1 MTSAVLR
8 EIGARLRG
16 EVRFNESLAGYTTY
30 HIGGPAA
37 ALVFPASVDDVV
49 AVLTLAAEM
58 GMPWI
63 ALGLGSN
70 VLVSDRGFDG
80 VVIRLGRGLDQVK
93 VGVGGEE
100 WVWRVGA
107 GFATPQLARRTA
119 RAGLSGVNRLVGVP
133 GTVGGGVF
141 MNAGAHGQEY
151 AKVVQ
156 SVDLV
161 DGDGTVRT
169 VSASDVPWRYR
180 ASGLD
185 GMVVTAAT
193 VTLAPADPATLREHV
208 RKDLAWRKT
217 ATPFAERCCGSV
229 FRNPPAVVPG
239 EEPWSAGRLI
249 DSLGLK
255 GLRVGGAVVSEL
267 HANYIVNTGGAT
279 ASDVLKV
286 IEQVRGRVRRE
297 CGVELELEVRVID

>member
-1 MTSAVLR
+1 V
-8 EIGARLRG
+8 RG
-16 EVRFNESLAGYTTY
+16 EVRFEEPLAGYTTY
-30 HIGGPAA
+30 RIGGPAA

-49 AVLTLAAEM
+49 STLAFAAES
-58 GMPWI
+58 GTRWI

-80 VVIRLGRGLDQVK
+80 IVIRLGKGLDRVEQ
-93 VGVGGEE
+93 GVGGEE

-107 GFATPQLARRTA
+107 GCATPQLARRTA
-119 RAGLSGVNRLVGVP
+119 QAGLAGVYRLVGVP

-151 AKVVQ
+151 ASIVR

-185 GMVVTAAT
+185 GTVVTAAT
-193 VTLAPADPATLREHV
+193 LVLEPADPAALQEDI
-208 RKDLAWRKT
+208 RKYLAWRK
-217 ATPFAERCCGSV
+217 AGTPFNEPCCGSV
-229 FRNPPAVVPG
+229 FRNPPAAEG
-239 EEPWSAGRLI
+239 REPQSAGRLI

-255 GLRVGGAVVSEL
+255 GFRVGGAAVSEL
-267 HANYIVNTGGAT
+267 HANYVVNTGGAT
-279 ASDVLKV
+279 ASDVLGV
-286 IEQVRGRVRRE
+286 MDEVRDRVRRE
-297 CGVELELEVRVID
+297 CGVELELEVKIVD